1 MEAKEIN
8 QDGLQGIDFNIPAK
22 PEILL
27 ELELEQCKKYP
38 SMSGI
43 AEVIVKDVA
52 LAGSVIKIVNSAAYG
67 QKRHISNIKTAVNM
81 LGIDS
86 ILRLVSFF
94 QLRKVL
100 TAKASISLEKFWDT
114 SMQTANMMAITHSY
128 FNKTEHCSREDAYS
142 FGLFRDCGIPLMAIK
157 YDNYK
162 TVLMEANSSPQRK
175 FTDIEESY
183 FPTNH
188 AIVGYFIANTWQ
200 LPKFLPELILRH
212 HEQNFTHDK
221 DVTYAQKA
229 LYALSKIASNAL
241 SKHKYNHDDCE
252 WLLGKEAALGFFQMS
267 DLDYQEL
274 EADLIDAYRVLY
286 G

>member
-1 MEAKEIN
+1 MEAKAIN
-8 QDGLQGIDFNIPAK
+8 QSALQGIDFNIPAK

-27 ELELEQCKKYP
+27 ELELEQSKKYP
-38 SMSGI
+38 SMGGI

-94 QLRKVL
+94 QLRKLL
-100 TAKASISLEKFWDT
+100 TGKASISLEKFWDT
-114 SMQTANMMAITHSY
+114 SMQTANMMAIAYSY
-128 FNKTEHCSREDAYS
+128 LNLPENCSREDAYS

-157 YDNYK
+157 YANYK
-162 TVLMEANSSPQRK
+162 SVLMEANNTPQRK
-175 FTDIEESY
+175 FTDVEESY

-188 AIVGYFIANTWQ
+188 ATVGYFVANTWQ
-200 LPKFLPELILRH
+200 LPKFLPQLILRH
-212 HEQNFTHDK
+212 HETDFTQDN
-221 DVTYAQKA
+221 DVTIEQKA
-229 LYALSKIASNAL
+229 LYALSKIAGNAL
-241 SKHKYNHDDCE
+241 SHHKYSHDDCE
-252 WLLGKEAALGFFQMS
+252 WMMGREAALSFFHLS
-267 DLDYQEL
+267 DLDYDEL
-274 EADLIDAYRVLY
+274 HSDLIDAYRVLY